1 MVYLHILRKIIYK
14 PGDFNM
20 HSTDAFLGGRI
31 KLKQKINGLRAT
43 SDSVLVAAAV
53 QAKPNETILDVGA
66 GNGVIGLC
74 ISARVPIKLTALEIQ
89 EDLVSLIQENALLN
103 DKKITVIR
111 NDIFQSEDPL
121 KGQLFNHVVTNPPF
135 YDTTGDSRKDAE
147 QALAYTANF
156 DLKIWLDYCLKHLRA
171 KGSFT
176 MIHRPECLPVI
187 LPVLAKKLGNIQII
201 PIQAKTNTGAK
212 RVIIRGILGSARPLS
227 LCPPIVMHTQAE
239 KPSHRA
245 NSILRSGHSI

>member
-1 MVYLHILRKIIYK
+1 
-14 PGDFNM
+14 M

-53 QAKPNETILDVGA
+53 QAKANETILDVGA

-111 NDIFQSEDPL
+111 NDIFQFRM
-121 KGQLFNHVVTNPPF
+121 KAA
-135 YDTTGDSRKDAE
+135 SRPAKVSSWIRARRRCP
-147 QALAYTANF
+147 AN
-156 DLKIWLDYCLKHLRA
+156 R
-171 KGSFT
+171 
-176 MIHRPECLPVI
+176 
-187 LPVLAKKLGNIQII
+187 
-201 PIQAKTNTGAK
+201 
-212 RVIIRGILGSARPLS
+212 
-227 LCPPIVMHTQAE
+227 
-239 KPSHRA
+239 
-245 NSILRSGHSI
+245 